1 MVHLGDMSENM
12 KVRARDGEELGT
24 IIRIDERSILVET
37 GTFFFKDFSVPIE
50 LVTEVRDG
58 DVYLAMMAD
67 ELRHRTG
74 MAERTVGDESRG
86 FVHEGEDLGAS
97 GSTDNVH
104 EGTASEGAG
113 AGEGP

>member
-1 MVHLGDMSENM
+1 MVHIGEMSENM
-12 KVRARDGEELGT
+12 KVRARDGEELGL
-24 IIRIDERSILVET
+24 IVRLDPRSILVET

-58 DVYLAMMAD
+58 DVYLSITAD
-67 ELRHRTG
+67 DLRHHTG

-86 FVHEGEDLGAS
+86 FMHEGEELGGSA
-97 GSTDNVH
+97 STDNVH

-113 AGEGP
+113 EGR

>member
-1 MVHLGDMSENM
+1 MVHIGDMSENM
-12 KVRARDGEELGT
+12 KVRSRDGEELGT
-24 IIRIDERSILVET
+24 IVRLDSRGILVET

-58 DVYLAMMAD
+58 DVYLAITAD

-74 MAERTVGDESRG
+74 LAERTVGDESRD
-86 FVHEGEDLGAS
+86 FMHEGEELGGS

-104 EGTASEGAG
+104 EGSAREDAG
-113 AGEGP
+113 VGEGR